1 VAAEL
6 GTFRQRAEKSPPKI
20 PYGQNHSATMET
32 TRKLLPRGVAGHYKK
47 YLFSAD
53 LYSIDFAEI

>member
-1 VAAEL
+1 
-6 GTFRQRAEKSPPKI
+6 
-20 PYGQNHSATMET
+20 MET

-53 LYSIDFAEI
+53 LYSIDFAEIWLRAKFIAAYYIRLLIRAGN